1 MKNIALLTFL
11 LLMIPQI
18 SISQILPFRRD
29 RNDDDTA
36 EIDTDSSIEDAVE
49 EKGLKISA
57 DFRPI
62 FDYFDLGERGGSTD
76 DEVRL
81 GGRLRI
87 RGDWGIT
94 ENFHFVSRIA
104 GTCFTNDCDLE
115 FVFESS
121 TPANN
126 GLAGGQFTFDEL
138 FLHWFHKNK
147 FDIAVGRLQTRF
159 VLRGGVFSKSLDR
172 NNSNNVNV
180 NWTDGIQTTYTTS
193 KGWVSSFI
201 LQRNDDDGTGSIT
214 HRPLDFD
221 DGMAHNTF
229 FLGFENIRS
238 WGPIV
243 QRSFDISYLPSSLL
257 KDGTPNARRVDYWGL
272 VGRLALRWPQRS
284 AGPRLR
290 AGVEIGYAPETQTK
304 VSGGLGSSGNADGF
318 ALDMVVSIMDF
329 LPDHSIGIDYAR
341 TGAGWLL
348 SPQFRPN
355 EELFE
360 IRYQWRPRRMRLWR
374 TKRSPLLEARVR
386 WREDLEQP
394 VGTIQKRNEFDFYLR
409 LTWEFIIK
417 DF

>member
-1 MKNIALLTFL
+1 MKRIALLTFL

-29 RNDDDTA
+29 KNDDDTA
-36 EIDTDSSIEDAVE
+36 DIDTESSIEYAVE
-49 EKGLKISA
+49 KKGLKISG

-62 FDYFDLGERGGSTD
+62 FDYFDLEQRDGSTD
-76 DEVRL
+76 DEVRF

-87 RGDWGIT
+87 RGNWGIT
-94 ENFHFVSRIA
+94 ERFHLVSRIA
-104 GTCFTNDCDLE
+104 GTCFTNDCDPE

-121 TPANN
+121 PKDNN
-126 GLAGGQFTFDEL
+126 GLTGGQFTFDEL
-138 FLHWFHKNK
+138 FLHWFHKDK
-147 FDIAVGRLQTRF
+147 FNIAVGRLQTRF

-180 NWTDGIQTTYTTS
+180 NWTDGIQTTYKAS
-193 KGWVSSFI
+193 NGWVSSFI
-201 LQRNDDDGTGSIT
+201 LQRNDDDGTGSIA
-214 HRPLDFD
+214 HRPLDFN
-221 DGMAHNTF
+221 DGTAHNTF

-257 KDGTPNARRVDYWGL
+257 QDGFPDGSRVDYWGF

-284 AGPRLR
+284 MGPRLR

-304 VSGGLGSSGNADGF
+304 ISSGLGGSGSADGF
-318 ALDMVVSIMDF
+318 ALDIVVSIMDF

-360 IRYQWRPRRMRLWR
+360 IRYQWNSARL
-374 TKRSPLLEARVR
+374 PLLEARVR
-386 WREDLEQP
+386 WREDLKQP
-394 VGTIQKRNEFDFYLR
+394 VGTTKKQKEFDLYVR
-409 LTWEFIIK
+409 LTWEFTLK